1 MIIDQSIFQLNCFLC
16 QCFYKFSANEYRAS
30 TCEPV
35 VGVYANSS
43 VSTRVRHA
51 FVSVQHRRQRLQT
64 LVQTTNL
71 ELGWDL
77 KWMKYRE
84 LIDEMGSKWRKRIK
98 VGRKMNP
105 REEDIL

>member
-1 MIIDQSIFQLNCFLC
+1 
-16 QCFYKFSANEYRAS
+16 
-30 TCEPV
+30 
-35 VGVYANSS
+35 
-43 VSTRVRHA
+43 
-51 FVSVQHRRQRLQT
+51 
-64 LVQTTNL
+64 
-71 ELGWDL
+71 LGWDL